1 MNKIEVV
8 KMNKVDLLFV
18 VDITGSMG
26 GLIEDAKNKMQSILK
41 SLTTDF
47 MIDLKVGLSL
57 YRDHPSQ
64 GDEFVTVTF
73 DLMKIEDVQS
83 KISEITVGGGGDIP
97 EAVLDGIIDG
107 VNDMKW
113 RTGSRRILILIGDAP
128 AHGMVDNEVCC
139 TCGQTWGKAV
149 ALAQNQKVTIYSI
162 PMGWEPKASFK
173 ILSNFTGG
181 LVIESDNAMD
191 AIVKTLTTEFDNLNL
206 DSKVLEMLSKNMDND
221 KICEMLN
228 IDRDKF
234 SNSKS
239 RIAQHSF

>member
-1 MNKIEVV
+1 MNKKIEVV

-26 GLIEDAKNKMQSILK
+26 GLIQSAKEKMQSILK

-83 KISEITVGGGGDIP
+83 KISEITVGGGGDVP

-107 VNDMKW
+107 VTDMKW
-113 RTGSRRILILIGDAP
+113 RDSSRRILILIGDAP
-128 AHGMVDNEVCC
+128 AHGMIDNEVCC
-139 TCGQTWGKAV
+139 TCGQTWEIGRAHV
-149 ALAQNQKVTIYSI
+149 
-162 PMGWEPKASFK
+162 
-173 ILSNFTGG
+173 
-181 LVIESDNAMD
+181 
-191 AIVKTLTTEFDNLNL
+191 
-206 DSKVLEMLSKNMDND
+206 
-221 KICEMLN
+221 
-228 IDRDKF
+228 
-234 SNSKS
+234 
-239 RIAQHSF
+239 